1 MSEDRFRSWQP
12 DDEQSGNDQW
22 AEGSTGAQDTGD
34 EGLYESSGA
43 ILQDGEVEG
52 DGSRGLG
59 GIPRIVFVIAA
70 AVVALILLV
79 VLVQACRSGGQAAP
93 VATTTP
99 ATTIAPALQLTFTP
113 TALVAPITSTLD
125 LTLTVEPAQPTPVAT
140 VKPAA
145 KPTANT
151 GGKFVATGKPI
162 KKGVLVRVKGTEGQ
176 GLRFRSGAGVNFA
189 SITILQDGDILTVV
203 GGPEKADGFNWW
215 HLEASDGSTGW
226 TIARNLQAVARQ

>member
-12 DDEQSGNDQW
+12 DDEQSGTDQW
-22 AEGSTGAQDTGD
+22 AEGNAGAQDAGD
-34 EGLYESSGA
+34 EGLYDSSGA
-43 ILQDGEVEG
+43 ILQDGEVES
-52 DGSRGLG
+52 DGSRGPG

-93 VATTTP
+93 VATATPVTT
-99 ATTIAPALQLTFTP
+99 TAPALQPTFTP
-113 TALVAPITSTLD
+113 TVLAAPITATLE
-125 LTLTVEPAQPTPVAT
+125 LTPTAEPAQPTPVAT

-145 KPTANT
+145 KPTAQAD
-151 GGKFVATGKPI
+151 GKLVPTGKPI

-176 GLRFRSGAGVNFA
+176 GLRFRSGAGANFVTLA
-189 SITILQDGDILTVV
+189 VLKDGDVLTVV

-215 HLEASDGSTGW
+215 RLQAADGTVGW
-226 TIARNLQAVARQ
+226 TIAKNLQAVARQ